1 MGRGFGA
8 AADGDLLGSAACRG
22 ADIGLV
28 PGGTG
33 IRAGHQGSH
42 LEPSDGVRAFGAGVC
57 GFGAGLGARHRGLCG
72 VSEHKAL
79 LVGPPGLRGWERT
92 AVPCVR
98 ALLGLPAG
106 GNVVFSSRSCRSGR
120 AEGLGVRGQ
129 AGLGTHTAPLC
140 SLDEVLAGPWPG
152 LAPLPPLRGGLGL
165 HLDPVGTGWVP
176 AASGAGCWGLSQAPI
191 LGLGAKRGRCWHS
204 LSSAAGGTGRELP
217 QCGTCWQPG
226 TRAGGCEVL
235 GEGSWERLRREVAL
249 GREVL
254 SEHRG
259 AAGLST
265 PFASVFHPGGAVL
278 ASPRAPCPPWGFG
291 RARRGRQHPAADGL
305 LSPPRAGAAE
315 EELVTEPSCF

>member
-176 AASGAGCWGLSQAPI
+176 AASGAGGSPKPQSLVWGLRGGDAGTASAPQ
-191 LGLGAKRGRCWHS
+191 LGAQGGSSPS
-204 LSSAAGGTGRELP
+204 LGPAGGRGHVLGAARCLGR
-217 QCGTCWQPG
+217 GPG
-226 TRAGGCEVL
+226 RGCEGRWL
-235 GEGSWERLRREVAL
+235 WEGRS
-249 GREVL
+249 
-254 SEHRG
+254 
-259 AAGLST
+259 
-265 PFASVFHPGGAVL
+265 
-278 ASPRAPCPPWGFG
+278 
-291 RARRGRQHPAADGL
+291 
-305 LSPPRAGAAE
+305 
-315 EELVTEPSCF
+315 